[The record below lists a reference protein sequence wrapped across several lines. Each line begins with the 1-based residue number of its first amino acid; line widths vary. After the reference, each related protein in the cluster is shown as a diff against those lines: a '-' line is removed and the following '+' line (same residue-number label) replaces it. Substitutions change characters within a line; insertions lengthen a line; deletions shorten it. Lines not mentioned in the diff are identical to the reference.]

1 MEPRQ
6 TQLEFADV
14 VVEVPDSSA
23 AARLA
28 RKERARVFAKLRRE
42 EKAAE
47 RRQEKELVEMLI
59 QLGVSHH
66 YYGNYEESIPP
77 LLRAL
82 ELDPAQT
89 AVREYLVDAYMHM
102 EAYESA
108 KDLLIDALR
117 DNPEELW
124 AYIGLARHYSS
135 IESNIE
141 MAQQLLTR
149 ALELDPDNVQ
159 AHKNLGSLHFV
170 ENRLDEALAH
180 FDRVISHQP
189 ENAHAHYGRVMAY
202 LAKDLLSKAEL
213 ALKLFAKKADITAL
227 KDAELLE
234 EARES
239 MTQWKGIV

>member
-1 MEPRQ
+1 MELPA
-6 TQLEFADV
+6 TQLEFETLIS
-14 VVEVPDSSA
+14 EVPDSSNQA
-23 AARLA
+23 KQAKR
-28 RKERARVFAKLRRE
+28 ERARALAKQRH
-42 EKAAE
+42 
-47 RRQEKELVEMLI
+47 EKETEEI
-59 QLGVSHH
+59 QQ
-66 YYGNYEESIPP
+66 
-77 LLRAL
+77 RL
-82 ELDPAQT
+82 ELAGLLALRGDYEFSSCEFTKSISSYLEALQLNPT
-89 AVREYLVDAYMHM
+89 LTHVRGNLVVAYTQLNEH
-102 EAYESA
+102 EVA

-149 ALELDPDNVQ
+149 ALELDPDDVQ

-202 LAKDLLSKAEL
+202 LVKDLLSKAEL
-213 ALKLFAKKADITAL
+213 ALKLFVKQADTTAL
-227 KDAELLE
+227 KDAELLK

-239 MTQWKGIV
+239 MTQRKGIV